1 MCKVCEL
8 RKKCDLL
15 SEEVEFRIIQYQKET
30 SFGRPE
36 DAADAKEYAMQALAD
51 IFNRLDEMPAA
62 IADAEKLR
70 ETSGGLDSFLGKMF
84 KKDEGQF
91 H

>member
-51 IFNRLDEMPAA
+51 IFNRLDEMTAA
-62 IADAEKLR
+62 IAEVR